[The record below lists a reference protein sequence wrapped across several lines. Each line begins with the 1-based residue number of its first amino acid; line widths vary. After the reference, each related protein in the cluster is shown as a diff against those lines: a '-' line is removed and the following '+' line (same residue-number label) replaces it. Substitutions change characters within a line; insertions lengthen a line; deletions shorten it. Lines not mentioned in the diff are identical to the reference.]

1 MGRLVAAIFALACC
15 ALAFASRGNAQQSVP
30 AASPSAQVTAPATES
45 PAASPL
51 PPATT
56 APAVTPSPTYRFVFV
71 PSPAPDAAGSDAPRI
86 REIDVTD
93 SVLYAP
99 CELHVRVLTSDA
111 VVSVTAGTLGRDIAI
126 PPRAAG
132 IFAFDGYIPN
142 VPDFVRNRAFDVAF
156 VASAADG
163 RATTVT
169 LSLTLK

>member
-1 MGRLVAAIFALACC
+1 LGRILAGFFALVCC
-15 ALAFASRGNAQQSVP
+15 ALAFASRGNAQQSGVP
-30 AASPSAQVTAPATES
+30 APSAAPAAE
-45 PAASPL
+45 
-51 PPATT
+51 ATPT
-56 APAVTPSPTYRFVFV
+56 VTPTPTYRFVFV
-71 PSPAPDAAGSDAPRI
+71 PSPAPDAAGSGAPHI

-111 VVSVTAGTLGRDIAI
+111 VVSVTAGTLGRDITI
-126 PPRAAG
+126 PSRATG
-132 IFAFDGYIPN
+132 VFAFDGYIPN